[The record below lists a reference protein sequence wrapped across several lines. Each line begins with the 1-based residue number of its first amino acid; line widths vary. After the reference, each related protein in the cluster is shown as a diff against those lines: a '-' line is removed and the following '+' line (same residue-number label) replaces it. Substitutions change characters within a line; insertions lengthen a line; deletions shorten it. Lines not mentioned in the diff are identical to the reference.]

1 MITKRVNIFPLR
13 GAITATNP
21 PIRSP
26 QAGVVK
32 DIKDIRYCIL
42 AGAKVEEI
50 LPEGKK
56 VILSLQ
62 NYDLDNSQSP
72 YATSAKGA
80 TVFTSSPK
88 SSPSPI
94 IQSPIS
100 TPEPNPFQQKPSVNT
115 EAKVTNA
122 PELPAVEASSDNVN
136 TPSEES
142 KNDEK
147 VPDTPSQGES
157 TQNPDKPRLTRKERR
172 ALERAAAQE
181 ENKTEPEVVATD
193 PELN

>member
-1 MITKRVNIFPLR
+1 M
-13 GAITATNP
+13 
-21 PIRSP
+21 
-26 QAGVVK
+26 
-32 DIKDIRYCIL
+32 
-42 AGAKVEEI
+42 
-50 LPEGKK
+50 
-56 VILSLQ
+56 
-62 NYDLDNSQSP
+62 
-72 YATSAKGA
+72 
-80 TVFTSSPK
+80 
-88 SSPSPI
+88 
-94 IQSPIS
+94 
-100 TPEPNPFQQKPSVNT
+100 NT